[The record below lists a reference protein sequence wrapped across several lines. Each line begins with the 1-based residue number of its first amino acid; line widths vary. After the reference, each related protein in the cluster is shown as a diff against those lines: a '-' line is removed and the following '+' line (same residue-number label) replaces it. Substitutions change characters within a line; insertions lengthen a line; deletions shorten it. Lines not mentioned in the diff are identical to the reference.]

1 LKDFFWP
8 IVWYCASIVINSA
21 MIAEIVQSSLPVTLL
36 GAGAVRTAALEAALR
51 LAPLLV
57 AADGGANKA
66 VRAGRLPDRVIGDLD
81 SVTAA
86 SRAAIPPERF
96 LRVAEQET
104 TDFEKCLVR
113 IEAPHILALGF
124 AGPRADHTLAA
135 WNALVRHPARRCVVL
150 TEKDVA
156 FAAPR
161 RLTLDLRP
169 GTRVSLFPMARIAG
183 EASGLR
189 WPIGGLDFRPDG
201 RIGTSNLAEGPVEMG
216 FTAPGMLVILPRAA
230 LARALAGLRQATAW
244 PAAGPGRSPARGG

>member
-1 LKDFFWP
+1 
-8 IVWYCASIVINSA
+8 
-21 MIAEIVQSSLPVTLL
+21 MIAEIVQSSLPVTLV
-36 GAGAVRTAALEAALR
+36 GAGAFRKDALDAALR

-66 VRAGRLPDRVIGDLD
+66 VRAGRIPDRVIGDLD

-86 SRAAIPPERF
+86 TRALIPAGRF
-96 LRVAEQET
+96 VHVAEQET

-113 IEAPHILALGF
+113 IEAPHVLALGF
-124 AGPRADHTLAA
+124 TGPRADHTLAA
-135 WNALVRHPARRCVVL
+135 WNALVRHPSRRCLVL
-150 TEKDVA
+150 TAKDVA

-161 RLTLDLRP
+161 RFALDLRP

-189 WPIGGLDFRPDG
+189 WPIDGLDFRPDG

-230 LARALAGLRQATAW
+230 LPAALAGLRQATAW
-244 PAAGPGRSPARGG
+244 QAAGPGRSPVRGG